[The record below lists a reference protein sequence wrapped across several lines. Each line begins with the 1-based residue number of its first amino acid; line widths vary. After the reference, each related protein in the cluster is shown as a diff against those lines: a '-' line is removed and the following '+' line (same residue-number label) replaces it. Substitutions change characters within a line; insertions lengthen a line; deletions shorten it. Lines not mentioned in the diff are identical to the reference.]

1 MQTTSAHTPEIIVVT
16 GASAGVG
23 RAIVQ
28 AFAKRGA
35 HIGLLAR
42 GQAGLEGTA
51 RDVETLGGKAL
62 LLPADV
68 ANAEQVE
75 LAAARAE
82 EIFGPIDIWIN
93 AAMTSVFSPTMEM
106 TSEDYKRVTEVT
118 YLGFVYGTLAALRR
132 MVPRDRGR
140 IIQIG
145 SALAYR
151 GIPLQS
157 AYCGSKHAIQGFTES
172 VRSELMHDNS
182 HVKISM
188 VQLPAVNTPQFI
200 WVKNRLPNKPQPV
213 PPIYQPEVIADAVTY
228 IADHYRRQL
237 YVGMSTVIAIQA
249 NKFFPGL
256 GDWYLGKTG
265 YKSQQTNEP
274 ANPFARN
281 NLWAPVDNER
291 DYEAHGTFDDRANNK
306 SLQVWAD
313 THLSLVGLLLASL
326 VSIIT
331 IGFIPVVCIVVGLL
345 INSSRLI
352 SSMCA
357 ENTSTGN
364 IRRNNKNTKILEK
377 ISLCVSL

>member
-1 MQTTSAHTPEIIVVT
+1 MQPMPAHTPQVVVIT

-42 GQAGLEGTA
+42 GQAGLEATA

-62 LLPADV
+62 LLPTDV

-75 LAAARAE
+75 LAAARVE
-82 EIFGPIDIWIN
+82 EVFGPIDIWIN
-93 AAMTSVFSPTMEM
+93 AAMTSVFSPTIEM

-132 MVPRDRGR
+132 MVPRDKGR

-172 VRSELMHDNS
+172 VRCELLHDNS

-188 VQLPAVNTPQFI
+188 VQLPAVNTPQFL

-265 YKSQQTNEP
+265 YKSQQTDEP

-281 NLWAPVDNER
+281 NLWAPVDDER
-291 DYEAHGTFDDRANNK
+291 DYGAHGTFDNRAHNK

-313 THLSLVGLLLASL
+313 THPRLLGLVLAGLLSML
-326 VSIIT
+326 T
-331 IGFIPVVCIVVGLL
+331 IGFI
-345 INSSRLI
+345 
-352 SSMCA
+352 
-357 ENTSTGN
+357 
-364 IRRNNKNTKILEK
+364 RRNK
-377 ISLCVSL
+377 

>member
-1 MQTTSAHTPEIIVVT
+1 MQHTPEVVVVT

-42 GQAGLEGTA
+42 GQAGLEGA
-51 RDVETLGGKAL
+51 AKDVEALGGKAL

-75 LAAARAE
+75 LAAARVE

-93 AAMTSVFSPTMEM
+93 AAMTSVFSPALEM

-118 YLGFVYGTLAALRR
+118 YLGFVYGTLTALRR
-132 MVPRDRGR
+132 MVPRDRGK

-157 AYCGSKHAIQGFTES
+157 AYCGGKHAIQGFTES
-172 VRSELMHDNS
+172 VRCELIHNHS

-188 VQLPAVNTPQFI
+188 VQLPAVNTPQFL

-213 PPIYQPEVIADAVTY
+213 PPIYQPEVIANAVTY

-249 NKFFPGL
+249 NKLFPSL

-265 YKSQQTNEP
+265 YKSQQTDEQ

-281 NLWAPVDNER
+281 NLWAPVDDER
-291 DYEAHGTFDDRANNK
+291 DYGAHGTFDEKASSK
-306 SLQVWAD
+306 SLQVWTD
-313 THLSLVGLLLASL
+313 THPKLLGLVLAGLLSML
-326 VSIIT
+326 T
-331 IGFIPVVCIVVGLL
+331 IGIIKKF
-345 INSSRLI
+345 
-352 SSMCA
+352 
-357 ENTSTGN
+357 
-364 IRRNNKNTKILEK
+364 K
-377 ISLCVSL
+377 

>member
-1 MQTTSAHTPEIIVVT
+1 MQPIPAHTPEIVVVT

-28 AFAKRGA
+28 AFSKRGA
-35 HIGLLAR
+35 YIGLLAR
-42 GQAGLEGTA
+42 GQAGLEAAA
-51 RDVETLGGKAL
+51 REVEALGGKAL

-75 LAAARAE
+75 LAAARVE
-82 EIFGPIDIWIN
+82 EVFGPIDIWIN
-93 AAMTSVFSPTMEM
+93 AAMTSVFSPAIEM
-106 TSEDYKRVTEVT
+106 TSEDYQRVTEVT
-118 YLGFVYGTLAALRR
+118 YLGYVYGTLAALRR
-132 MVPRDRGR
+132 MSSRDRGR

-172 VRSELMHDNS
+172 VRCELIHDNS
-182 HVKISM
+182 NVKISM
-188 VQLPAVNTPQFI
+188 VQLPAVNTPQFS
-200 WVKNRLPNKPQPV
+200 WVKSRLPNKPQPV
-213 PPIYQPEVIADAVTY
+213 PPIYQPEIIADAVTY

-265 YKSQQTNEP
+265 YKSQQTDES

-281 NLWAPVDNER
+281 NLWAPVDDER
-291 DYEAHGTFDDRANNK
+291 DYGAHGTFDDRANSK
-306 SLQVWAD
+306 SLQAWAN
-313 THLSLVGLLLASL
+313 THLSLLGLVLASL
-326 VSIIT
+326 VSVIT
-331 IGFIPVVCIVVGLL
+331 IGFIKK
-345 INSSRLI
+345 
-352 SSMCA
+352 
-357 ENTSTGN
+357 
-364 IRRNNKNTKILEK
+364 NNR
-377 ISLCVSL
+377 

>member
-1 MQTTSAHTPEIIVVT
+1 MQHTPEVVVVT

-42 GQAGLEGTA
+42 GQAGLEGA
-51 RDVETLGGKAL
+51 AKDVEALGGKAL

-75 LAAARAE
+75 LAAARVE

-93 AAMTSVFSPTMEM
+93 AAMTSVFSPALEM

-132 MVPRDRGR
+132 MVPRDRGK

-157 AYCGSKHAIQGFTES
+157 AYCGGKHAIQGFTES
-172 VRSELMHDNS
+172 VRCELIHNHS

-188 VQLPAVNTPQFI
+188 VQLPAVNTPQFL

-213 PPIYQPEVIADAVTY
+213 PPIYQPEVIANAVTY

-249 NKFFPGL
+249 NKLFPSL

-265 YKSQQTNEP
+265 YKSQQTDEQ

-281 NLWAPVDNER
+281 NLWAPVDDER
-291 DYEAHGTFDDRANNK
+291 DYGAHGTFDEKASSK
-306 SLQVWAD
+306 SLQVWTD
-313 THLSLVGLLLASL
+313 THPKLLGLVLAGLLSML
-326 VSIIT
+326 T
-331 IGFIPVVCIVVGLL
+331 IGIIKKF
-345 INSSRLI
+345 
-352 SSMCA
+352 
-357 ENTSTGN
+357 
-364 IRRNNKNTKILEK
+364 K
-377 ISLCVSL
+377 